1 MIVGGV
7 NLARRPFVNRRPV
20 LRLGL
25 LLWLLGLG
33 VLAANVWLYW
43 GYLSGAESTA
53 AELGRVENQIAAEK
67 TATAAR
73 ESSLRGLDL
82 AARNEQVVLL
92 NRKIAARTFAWSRLF
107 DDLAEVL
114 PLRVRLYELTPQ
126 VPRGEAGRGG
136 ARTAALKDATSGTV
150 HLHLRGAAE
159 SDEDLVELLEHL
171 FAHPA
176 FGHPDILSES
186 RPDLRLI
193 EFEINVDY
201 DPETDHR
208 PQVVAPG
215 PAPLAPPVSGSAQ
228 LATGSLVPRRR

>member
-25 LLWLLGLG
+25 LLWFVGLLVLG
-33 VLAANVWLYW
+33 GNVWLYW
-43 GYLSGAESTA
+43 GYLRGAESTA
-53 AELGRVENQIAAEK
+53 AELERVETQIGAEK
-67 TATAAR
+67 TATSAR
-73 ESSLRGLDL
+73 ETDLRGLSL
-82 AARNEQVVLL
+82 ATRNEQVSLL
-92 NRKIAARTFAWSRLF
+92 NNKIAARTFAWSRLF

-114 PLRVRLYELTPQ
+114 PRRVRLYELTPQ
-126 VPRGEAGRGG
+126 LPRREAGRSGG
-136 ARTAALKDATSGTV
+136 RTVALKDLTAGTV

-159 SDEDLVELLEHL
+159 SDEALVELLEHL

-201 DPETDHR
+201 DPNTDHR
-208 PQVVAPG
+208 PKVPATG
-215 PAPLAPPVSGSAQ
+215 PAPLAPSVSGSSQ